1 MIETDLQGLRE
12 LVERMEDEQMLV
24 IHMGETEDEE

>member
-12 LVERMEDEQMLV
+12 LVEQMEDGQMLV
-24 IHMGETEDEE
+24 IHMGEVEDEE